1 VRRFLLLFVTL
12 AAIQHPLIAAGGSN
26 YTIFGIGDLRL
37 AGDARSN
44 ALGYTG
50 VGIADGLSLNVNAPA
65 TWSRITETKLDANL
79 LHESFRSTDGNKS
92 LTLSITNFS
101 GAALAVPISQRFGIT
116 IVGSMKP
123 YSNKDYDVFTSGS
136 QQGMD
141 YVLNHEGSG
150 GLGRAQIG
158 VSFSPFPLIAAGASF
173 NYIFG
178 SLENSRTL
186 TPTTF
191 GYEGGKTTGRTS
203 TNAISGTVGVLVR
216 GEGLPFGLLAPFS
229 VGAVLTTKSYLR
241 ADGEFL
247 FEYPA
252 EADTLDIIVSDIPL
266 PVSIGVGASCQLG
279 ERWLIAADMF
289 AQAWGSVT
297 LAVPTR
303 DAILYG
309 IGIERSPSRAPG
321 ANLWDRLSIRVGAYV
336 HQTYYVVNGEGID
349 EWGVTG
355 GLAIPFSG
363 DNRLNISVEY
373 GGRGNTGNN
382 LIHEDILRLTFG
394 LSLSELWFQTFDD
407 EI

>member
-1 VRRFLLLFVTL
+1 MVLTALQYSAR
-12 AAIQHPLIAAGGSN
+12 AAGGSN

-50 VGIADGLSLNVNAPA
+50 VGVADGLSLNVNAPA
-65 TWSRITETKLDANL
+65 TWSRITETRLDASL
-79 LHESFRSTDGNKS
+79 LHESFRSTDGNKT

-101 GAALAVPISQRFGIT
+101 GAALAVPVSQRFGIT

-141 YVLNHEGSG
+141 YVVNHEGNG

-158 VSFSPFPLIAAGASF
+158 VSLSPFPLIAAGASF

-186 TPTTF
+186 LPTTF

-203 TNAISGTVGVLVR
+203 TNAISGTIGVLVR
-216 GEGLPFGLLAPFS
+216 GAGTPFALLKPFS
-229 VGAVLTTKSYLR
+229 VGAVLTTKSYLK
-241 ADGEFL
+241 AEGEFL
-247 FEYPA
+247 FEFPA
-252 EADTLDIIVSDIPL
+252 EADTVDVTVSDIPL
-266 PVSIGVGASCQLG
+266 PVAVGVGASCQLG

-303 DAILYG
+303 DAVLYG
-309 IGIERSPSRAPG
+309 IGIERSPAREPG
-321 ANLWDRLSIRVGAYV
+321 ATFWDRLAIRIGSYY

-355 GLAIPFSG
+355 GFGIPFSG
-363 DNRLNISVEY
+363 ENRLNVSVEY
-373 GGRGNTGNN
+373 GGRGKTGNN
-382 LIHEDILRLTFG
+382 LIREDIFRLTFG
-394 LSLSELWFQTFDD
+394 LSLSELWFQSFDD
-407 EI
+407 EL

>member
-1 VRRFLLLFVTL
+1 VVFLHGHLL
-12 AAIQHPLIAAGGSN
+12 AAGGSN

-37 AGDARSN
+37 AGDARSA

-50 VGIADGLSLNVNAPA
+50 VGVADGLSLNVNAPA
-65 TWSRITETKLDANL
+65 TWSRIAQTRLDANL
-79 LHESFRSTDGNKS
+79 LHESFHSTDGNKS

-101 GAALAVPISQRFGIT
+101 GAALAVPVSQRFGIT

-150 GLGRAQIG
+150 GLGKAQIG
-158 VSFSPFPLIAAGASF
+158 VSFSPFTLISAGASF

-186 TPTTF
+186 IPTTF
-191 GYEGGKTTGRTS
+191 GYEGGTTIGRTS
-203 TNAISGTVGVLVR
+203 TNAVSATAGVLIR
-216 GEGLPFGLLAPFS
+216 GEGLPFGLLSPFS
-229 VGAVLTTKSYLR
+229 VGAVVTTKSYLK
-241 ADGEFL
+241 AEGEFL

-252 EADTLDIIVSDIPL
+252 EADTLDLIVNDIPI
-266 PVSIGVGASCQLG
+266 PVAIGVGASCQIG
-279 ERWLIAADMF
+279 DRWLIAADVF

-297 LAVPTR
+297 LTVPTR

-309 IGIERSPSRAPG
+309 VGIERSPSRDPG
-321 ANLWDRLSIRVGAYV
+321 ANFWERLGIRLGSYL

-355 GLAIPFSG
+355 GVGIPFSG
-363 DNRLNISVEY
+363 ENRLNISIEY
-373 GGRGNTGNN
+373 GGRGHTGNN
-382 LIHEDILRLTFG
+382 LIQEDILRLTFG
-394 LSLSELWFQTFDD
+394 LALTELWFQSFDD